1 MNVKVPDSVKKL
13 MDKLNSAGLPIPMI
27 QDCLTGQPSLTY
39 TLTLT
44 AAVMVALGV
53 CHVSGVDYD
62 RAMNF
67 LQVVGGGYL
76 VRQGMKHVAPL
87 PNGDDKQ

>member
-1 MNVKVPDSVKKL
+1 MNIQVPDKVKAL
-13 MDKLNSAGLPIPMI
+13 FDKLNSVGLPIPMI
-27 QDCLTGQPSLTY
+27 QDCLTHQPSLTY
-39 TLTLT
+39 TLTLI
-44 AAVMVALGV
+44 AGVMVALAC
-53 CHVSGVDYD
+53 CHVAGVDYD

-87 PNGDDKQ
+87 TNGDDK